1 MTDYTPRLRAM
12 TVQRRD
18 PIVSQEITWD
28 FGPNFGDSASM
39 RVTRVGETVT
49 ISGRNSGE
57 EQSHPIERA
66 RALYEAL
73 GNVLRWE
80 PESPDQDQPDRSQ

>member
-1 MTDYTPRLRAM
+1 MRRYEPKLRALR
-12 TVQRRD
+12 VQRRD
-18 PIVSQEITWD
+18 PIVSQEVTWD

-39 RVTRVGETVT
+39 RVTRVGDSVT

-57 EQSHPIERA
+57 DQTYPLERA
-66 RALYEAL
+66 RLLYEAL

-80 PESPDQDQPDRSQ
+80 PKGDQS